1 MPVTIISRSISYV
14 SAGLCALILATA
26 AAGAADT
33 KKEKPEAKA
42 WEVPSHIQ
50 LAPFMVPIDY
60 HLQSATVVTFFLEA
74 TDRKDVG
81 RICAYVPRIRDAI
94 FQVLSR
100 KPIPVKNRKLVLRNV
115 PEQLLGPINEAFD
128 RPMLDNI
135 YVAAGAVRMGGGSI
149 SRLPFARINGC
160 QTIRKKQD
168 ELRKAREA
176 AKKG

>member
-1 MPVTIISRSISYV
+1 MPVTFFRRSFFLV
-14 SAGLCALILATA
+14 GATLCALSLTTA
-26 AAGAADT
+26 AADAAGA
-33 KKEKPEAKA
+33 KKEKPEAKS

-60 HLQSATVVTFFLEA
+60 HLQSSTVVTFFLEA
-74 TDRKDVG
+74 ADRKDVG

-100 KPIPVKNRKLVLRNV
+100 EPIPVKNRKLVLKNV
-115 PEQLLGPINEAFD
+115 PKQLLGPINNAFD

-135 YVAAGAVRMGGGSI
+135 YVTAGAVRMGGGSI
-149 SRLPFARINGC
+149 TRLPFARINGC
-160 QTIRKKQD
+160 RTIKKKQD

>member
-1 MPVTIISRSISYV
+1 VPVKHPVRLV
-14 SAGLCALILATA
+14 LLASAVFTALILKTA
-26 AAGAADT
+26 AAVAA
-33 KKEKPEAKA
+33 EKPEAKA

-60 HLQSATVVTFFLEA
+60 HLQSSTVVTFFLEA
-74 TDRKDVG
+74 TSRKDVG

-100 KPIPVKNRKLVLRNV
+100 DPIPVKNRKLVLDHV
-115 PEQLLGPINEAFD
+115 PEQLLGPINRAFD
-128 RPMLDNI
+128 RPMLDSI
-135 YVAAGAVRMGGGSI
+135 YITAGAVRMGGGSI

-168 ELRKAREA
+168 ELRKARDA
-176 AKKG
+176 AKQG